1 MSRHARAPIEVSVLA
16 NAGAMHKYSAPVVP
30 ADHARA
36 AHRLGLDLQ
45 LVAQQLHRAHSRD
58 YRLGRQIIHMQHAVW
73 CLAVVA
79 ALLVVIDWAP
89 LGDWWQAIKDLAY
102 VENDTGR

>member
-36 AHRLGLDLQ
+36 AHRLGLELQ
-45 LVAQQLHRAHSRD
+45 RVAEELHHAHTHD
-58 YRLGRQIIHMQHAVW
+58 YRLGRQIIRMQHAVW
-73 CLAVVA
+73 CLAFLA
-79 ALLVVIDWAP
+79 AVLVVIAWAP
-89 LGDWWQAIKDLAY
+89 LGDWWEAIRDLAY
-102 VENDTGR
+102 VECDAGR